1 MAGQAGARPYLLS
14 ILIMATISATIH
26 RHPTLQTVIEKPFAI
41 MGIVNVTP
49 DSFFDGGNYFSIDLA
64 VEHALALAAQG
75 AGVIDVGGQSTRPG
89 ALAVSAEKEC
99 ERIAPVIEE
108 LSKKTGVIISVDTFH
123 ATVAEKALDRG
134 AHWVNDVSSG
144 RFDCDMP
151 FLIAEKRCPVILMHG
166 RKTPQTM
173 QSDPYYGD
181 VIAEVKREL
190 EERIEAFKKAG
201 VSRENIIIDPGIGF
215 AKRLQ
220 DNLALLSH
228 CKELT
233 ALGFPVCLGTSRK
246 SFIGH
251 ITGEPAIDRLEG
263 SLASIAPAF
272 EAGVKIFRVHDVKAT
287 KSFLDV
293 LFAIK
298 VHA

>member
-1 MAGQAGARPYLLS
+1 M
-14 ILIMATISATIH
+14 
-26 RHPTLQTVIEKPFAI
+26 
-41 MGIVNVTP
+41 
-49 DSFFDGGNYFSIDLA
+49 
-64 VEHALALAAQG
+64 
-75 AGVIDVGGQSTRPG
+75 
-89 ALAVSAEKEC
+89 
-99 ERIAPVIEE
+99 
-108 LSKKTGVIISVDTFH
+108 
-123 ATVAEKALDRG
+123 
-134 AHWVNDVSSG
+134 
-144 RFDCDMP
+144 
-151 FLIAEKRCPVILMHG
+151 
-166 RKTPQTM
+166 
-173 QSDPYYGD
+173 
-181 VIAEVKREL
+181 
-190 EERIEAFKKAG
+190 
-201 VSRENIIIDPGIGF
+201 SRENIIIDPGIGF